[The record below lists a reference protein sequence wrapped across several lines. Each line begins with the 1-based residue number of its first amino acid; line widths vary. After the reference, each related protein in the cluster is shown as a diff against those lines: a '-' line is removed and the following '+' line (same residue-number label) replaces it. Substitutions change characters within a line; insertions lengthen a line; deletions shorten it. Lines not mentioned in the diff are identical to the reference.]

1 MPKTLIDS
9 TQIRSVTRSDLDVT
23 TVGGAVVAKIIAG
36 TGVTVTSTGADS
48 GTGDVTINASGGSTP
63 TGTGFTHITAGV
75 QDGASKLVDVSSSD
89 ITGVLK
95 ASAFPAQTGDVT
107 NSAGS
112 LATTIANNAVTLAK
126 MATQAD
132 QTILGNVSGGSAVP
146 VALTAAQV
154 QTMIG
159 ARLNTASAY
168 ITTDFTSTST
178 TFVDVT
184 GMSFSIAANEIWAI
198 DGHLLAAA
206 TNAKCIPEI
215 NGPASPTALWISGE
229 QQAGGTNNTGV
240 TATAY
245 DTGILGGA
253 NPMSTARPVQIH
265 GIISNGTNAGTVI
278 LRMKSSDGTST
289 GIAAGSYFIATRL
302 H

>member
-63 TGTGFTHITAGV
+63 TGTGFTHISAGV
-75 QDGASKLVDVSSSD
+75 QDGASKLVDVSSAD

-95 ASAFPAQTGDVT
+95 AAAFPALTGAVT
-107 NSAGS
+107 TTAGG

-154 QTMIG
+154 NTMLGI
-159 ARLNTASAY
+159 ATAY
-168 ITTDFTSTST
+168 ITADVTTTSTS
-178 TFVDVT
+178 FVDCT
-184 GMSFSIAANEIWAI
+184 GLSFAIGANETWSF
-198 DGHLLAAA
+198 DLMLAGAA
-206 TNAKCIPEI
+206 TVAKCRVAI
-215 NGPASPTALWISGE
+215 NGPASPTNMRLGLDFPVSGSTYE
-229 QQAGGTNNTGV
+229 SASFI
-240 TATAY
+240 TAY
-245 DTGILGGA
+245 DTNLLTGVTTM
-253 NPMSTARPVQIH
+253 PSTKAGRFFGLIV
-265 GIISNGTNAGTVI
+265 NGSNAGTVI
-278 LRMKSSDGTST
+278 VRIQSSDGTST
-289 GIAAGSYFIATRL
+289 GIAAGAWLKATRL